1 MQLLSRLASHVSV
14 LIFEFF
20 FFLSASVFFLCI
32 TKFWFLVHEVMINSL

>member
-20 FFLSASVFFLCI
+20 FQVLLCFSCASLSYGF
-32 TKFWFLVHEVMINSL
+32 